1 LAFQGSVCGLWPS
14 GETGTGLIPAGHS
27 GYTLQPAVSPSSKLE
42 TSDGVELSKEVV
54 MKTGNQIQRT
64 IRLTAELNLKVGVV
78 VAAVVGCL
86 LAVPLTRAYKHI

>member
-1 LAFQGSVCGLWPS
+1 M
-14 GETGTGLIPAGHS
+14 
-27 GYTLQPAVSPSSKLE
+27 E

-64 IRLTAELNLKVGVV
+64 ETTMRLTAELNLKVGIV

-86 LAVPLTRAYKHI
+86 LAVPLTRAYKHIWT